1 MRNSPIAALVLLAL
15 ACAPV
20 EAAEV
25 CRDGTNAKA
34 LDFWTGDWTVR
45 DAKDGSLQGKDRVD
59 AVLGGC
65 AVIENWNGVEAGDEG
80 KSLFSYDAV
89 RGSWEQVWVT
99 RDPSRPGGLKH
110 KHLVATYPDGGVRF
124 QGALDLPDGR
134 VILDR
139 TTLTPLKDGSVHQ
152 LIEDSKDGG
161 QTWIASFD
169 AIYARK

>member
-1 MRNSPIAALVLLAL
+1 MHIREIATGLQFPEG
-15 ACAPV
+15 PV
-20 EAAEV
+20 AM
-25 CRDGTNAKA
+25 D
-34 LDFWTGDWTVR
+34 
-45 DAKDGSLQGKDRVD
+45 DGS
-59 AVLGGC
+59 
-65 AVIENWNGVEAGDEG
+65 VIVVEIKA
-80 KSLFSYDAV
+80 KKI
-89 RGSWEQVWVT
+89 T

-124 QGALDLPDGR
+124 QGNLDLPNGR